1 MKKWMIFVIG
11 LVAGFAIAFLIDL
24 LGGKDSSEPQKK
36 EKVEAK
42 AEKEPEP
49 EPEEDDGITFFDEP
63 GEILNDKSFKVFQVV
78 AKDAALV
85 KCKSKYDMY
94 LGTTCL
100 ILNREGKLYY
110 DDEIIKVPQGKV
122 ARQMGVYQYPNR
134 DGMIKTVPIIEI
146 VDK

>member
-11 LVAGFAIAFLIDL
+11 LVAGFAIAFLIDS

-85 KCKSKYDMY
+85 KCKSEYDMY

>member
-1 MKKWMIFVIG
+1 MKKWMIFVLG
-11 LVAGFAIAFLIDL
+11 LVTGFVVALLIDY
-24 LGGKDSSEPQKK
+24 LGDKKDTEPQK

-63 GEILNDKSFKVFQVV
+63 GEILNDKSFNVFLVV

-85 KCKSKYDMY
+85 KCKSEYDMY

-100 ILNREGKLYY
+100 IMNRERKLYY

-134 DGMIKTVPIIEI
+134 EGMIKTVPIIEI

>member
-1 MKKWMIFVIG
+1 MKKWMIFVLG
-11 LVAGFAIAFLIDL
+11 LVTGFVVALLIDY
-24 LGGKDSSEPQKK
+24 LGDKKDTEPQK

-85 KCKSKYDMY
+85 KCKSEYDMY

-100 ILNREGKLYY
+100 IMNRERKLYY

-134 DGMIKTVPIIEI
+134 EVMIKTVPIIEI